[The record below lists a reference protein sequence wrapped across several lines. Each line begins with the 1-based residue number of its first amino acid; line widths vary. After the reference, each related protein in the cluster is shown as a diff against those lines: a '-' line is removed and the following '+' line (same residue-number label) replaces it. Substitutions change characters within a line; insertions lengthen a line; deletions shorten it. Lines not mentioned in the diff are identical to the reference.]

1 MCCVTKSLPLNKN
14 NGISE
19 VETMKPT
26 SDTETSR
33 STTPSEKPPTEPNV
47 PTVEE
52 VETIATTT
60 SQEPT
65 EEVITIK
72 PSPTT
77 EKIVEL
83 QTEPIEV
90 EEETEETEEESEEE
104 EKIIT
109 NVPLT
114 LGDIYTQTRGPP
126 LVPTDYKVSETTYP
140 PTMQK
145 VTTEEYVSSE
155 IDLETTEISEVATAE
170 TGI

>member
-1 MCCVTKSLPLNKN
+1 
-14 NGISE
+14 
-19 VETMKPT
+19 MKPT
-26 SDTETSR
+26 SDSETSR
-33 STTPSEKPPTEPNV
+33 SSTPSEKPPTEPKV

-77 EKIVEL
+77 ETIVIKV

-90 EEETEETEEESEEE
+90 EEETEESEEESEEE
-104 EKIIT
+104 EEIVT

-140 PTMQK
+140 PTMEK
-145 VTTEEYVSSE
+145 VTTEEYISSE
-155 IDLETTEISEVATAE
+155 IDLETTETSEVATSE